1 VAGVDRPIG
10 GERTP
15 DRLRDRRVGAEQRG
29 HGGIESREHLAQLA
43 WRREV
48 LVLVGDPHRLHPLG
62 RRKVVDHGRD
72 EILGGAGPRGDPHD
86 PRLTEGV
93 EVEFARSVDA
103 EHEPAARGSGDLGQR
118 DRVGGVRT
126 ADDHDGIGPFRDLG
140 ERVLAVGRREA
151 EVVAGGRPGLR
162 EPRAGRLENAGPL
175 LLGERGL
182 GEHGDPLGV
191 GDIGRGRRDVVG
203 VFDEPD
209 RSGRHRH
216 CADCLVV
223 ARVTRVDDGVALLGP
238 DPGLVVDLRHQGTYG
253 VDDVA
258 VTGAGG
264 RDHLGSGTVGREH
277 ERRTGRH
284 GLDVIDEDDSE
295 AFEAVDDEPIVD
307 DLVVAV
313 DGRIEGPDHPGQRL
327 DRHLDPGAEA
337 TGLGQE
343 YAFDRHGR
351 RVVVHRPYPV
361 PMPAARV
368 VAVAPGSAAE
378 IAGLC
383 AGDEILSVNGAPV
396 RDVIEYQVQ
405 SDGARVELELVRGGL
420 ERSVTVEKAEGVG
433 LGIELAS
440 PVFDRIRTCDNHCPF
455 CFIYQLPAGMRRS
468 LSVKDD
474 DYRLSFLYGNFTT
487 LTRFTEADFERV
499 ITERLS
505 PLYVSIHATDPD
517 LRSRLLRNRRGGTSL
532 RWLEVILAAGIEVHG
547 QIVVCPGVNDGAAL
561 DDTLL
566 GILDRF
572 PALATVGIVPLGV
585 SAHNREPEMRPHTRA
600 EAEAVC
606 DLVGAWQDR
615 YRALLGRRL
624 AYVSD
629 EYYLLAGRPFPALAD
644 YDGCPQ
650 HENGIGMAATFAAE
664 LEAAMAGGGAVGTG
678 PRTGFFASVDGAP
691 AVGYRAPRT
700 IPLRVVGAGSPAGS
714 EREGPVHVI
723 TGDMGA
729 EVLGPLIESFGLP
742 AHLLPVPNRF
752 FGGNIGVTGLLTG
765 TDIAE
770 ALAGAPEF
778 GRYLLPDVCL
788 SQGRFLDGLTPA
800 DLPRP
805 VEVVAT
811 DAVAFARAVG
821 AA

>member
-1 VAGVDRPIG
+1 MVDDG
-10 GERTP
+10 G
-15 DRLRDRRVGAEQRG
+15 D
-29 HGGIESREHLAQLA
+29 
-43 WRREV
+43 EV
-48 LVLVGDPHRLHPLG
+48 F
-62 RRKVVDHGRD
+62 
-72 EILGGAGPRGDPHD
+72 GGAGAGRDPHD
-86 PRLTEGV
+86 PRRAERT
-93 EVEFARSVDA
+93 EVELGRSVDPQY
-103 EHEPAARGSGDLGQR
+103 ERAARGAGDLRQS
-118 DRVGGVRT
+118 DRVGGVGA
-126 ADDHDGIGPFRDLG
+126 ADDHDRIGPPGDLG

-151 EVVAGGRPGLR
+151 EVVAGGRPRLG
-162 EPRAGRLENAGPL
+162 EPLAGCLENPGPL

-182 GEHGDPLGV
+182 REDGDPLGV
-191 GDIGRGRRDVVG
+191 GDIGRGRRDVLG
-203 VFDEPD
+203 PFYESNGFGGDCHGAD
-209 RSGRHRH
+209 R
-216 CADCLVV
+216 LVV
-223 ARVTRVDDGVALLGP
+223 ACVARVDDRVPLLGP
-238 DPGLVVDLRHQGTYG
+238 NPGLVVDLGHQGTDG

-264 RDHLGSGTVGREH
+264 RDDLGGRTVGREH
-277 ERRTGRH
+277 ERCAGRNRV
-284 GLDVIDEDDSE
+284 DIVDEDDSE
-295 AFEAVDDEPIVD
+295 ALESVDDETIVD

-313 DGRIEGPDHPGQRL
+313 DGWFERPDHPRERL
-327 DRHLDPGAEA
+327 DRHLHPGTKAPGFGE
-337 TGLGQE
+337 E

-351 RVVVHRPYPV
+351 SVVVHHPYPV
-361 PMPAARV
+361 PMSAARV

-378 IAGLC
+378 SAGLC
-383 AGDEILSVNGAPV
+383 AGDEILSVNGEPV

-420 ERSVTVEKAEGVG
+420 ERSITVEKAEGVG

-487 LTRFTEADFERV
+487 LTRFTEADLERV

-532 RWLEVILAAGIEVHG
+532 RWLEVLLGAGIEVHG

-606 DLVGAWQDR
+606 DLVGAWQER

-664 LEAAMAGGGAVGTG
+664 LEAAMAGGGASGTG
-678 PRTGFFASVDGAP
+678 PRAGFFASVDGAP

-700 IPLRVVGAGSPAGS
+700 IPLRVVGAGSPPVPA
-714 EREGPVHVI
+714 GPVYVI
-723 TGDMGA
+723 TGEMGA
-729 EVLGPLIESFGLP
+729 EVLAPLVRRLGISVT
-742 AHLLPVPNRF
+742 LLPVANRF

-765 TDIAE
+765 ADIAE
-770 ALAGAPEF
+770 ALSDAPESARF
-778 GRYLLPDVCL
+778 LLPDVTL
-788 SQGRFLDGLTPA
+788 SRGRFLDGLTPA

-805 VEVVAT
+805 VEIVAT
-811 DAVAFARAVG
+811 DGVAFARAVG